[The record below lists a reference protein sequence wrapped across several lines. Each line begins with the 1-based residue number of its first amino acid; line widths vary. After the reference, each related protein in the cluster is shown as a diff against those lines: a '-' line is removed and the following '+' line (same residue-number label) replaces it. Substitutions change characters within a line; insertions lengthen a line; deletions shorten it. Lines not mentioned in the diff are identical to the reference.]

1 MKTRDKKKEKEKKDE
16 RTQLNA
22 RGSEKVAE
30 DTTENKSTRRSKWK
44 KKTFVAMDYS
54 NKCQKLKIEKWVNRQ
69 IWKCIYTITA
79 LKQEKL
85 KTKRKNEAFHKKL
98 E

>member
-30 DTTENKSTRRSKWK
+30 DTTENKSTRRSK
-44 KKTFVAMDYS
+44 
-54 NKCQKLKIEKWVNRQ
+54 
-69 IWKCIYTITA
+69 
-79 LKQEKL
+79 
-85 KTKRKNEAFHKKL
+85 
-98 E
+98 

>member
-1 MKTRDKKKEKEKKDE
+1 MWKQGIKKRKKKKKTKE
-16 RTQLNA
+16 LN
-22 RGSEKVAE
+22 
-30 DTTENKSTRRSKWK
+30 STREGVKRLRKTLQK
-44 KKTFVAMDYS
+44 INQPEEVNEKKTFVAMDYS